1 MVTNYSVRRE
11 NSAGEIVKDPHSTL
25 NFNPDLH
32 LSDPDS
38 ALAILRILLSSDD
51 TDDNSNEEGDGDG
64 DDEGDRHVAGNGVY
78 V

>member
-1 MVTNYSVRRE
+1 MV
-11 NSAGEIVKDPHSTL
+11 L
-25 NFNPDLH
+25 L
-32 LSDPDS
+32 DS

>member
-1 MVTNYSVRRE
+1 M
-11 NSAGEIVKDPHSTL
+11 VKDPHSTL

-32 LSDPDS
+32 LSDPIFADY
-38 ALAILRILLSSDD
+38 LRILLSGDD

-64 DDEGDRHVAGNGVY
+64 DDEGDRHVAGNSVY